1 MLDIFLSRVL
11 RAWGLLDIF
20 SRFVQ
25 ILKNIVLPFRFLRG
39 VAYRQ
44 FTRMVHGRLRDK
56 RIPLPSCAYT
66 AIRSTHKPT
75 DDVFTGYDELETD
88 EESQ

>member
-1 MLDIFLSRVL
+1 MY
-11 RAWGLLDIF
+11 F
-20 SRFVQ
+20 S
-25 ILKNIVLPFRFLRG
+25 LRG

-66 AIRSTHKPT
+66 AIRSTFKLDHA
-75 DDVFTGYDELETD
+75 FTGYDDIETD
-88 EESQ
+88 DENQ